1 MAFFQEIILPR
12 INDGADVINLDDK
25 KVKEH
30 IGFNYLLA
38 KYSCIL

>member
-38 KYSCIL
+38 KI